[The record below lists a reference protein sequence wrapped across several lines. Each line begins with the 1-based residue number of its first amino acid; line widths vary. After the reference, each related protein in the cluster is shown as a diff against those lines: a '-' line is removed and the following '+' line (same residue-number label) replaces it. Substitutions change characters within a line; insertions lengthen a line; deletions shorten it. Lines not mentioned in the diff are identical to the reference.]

1 MKKLT
6 IGFLALF
13 SVLMFSCKKDKQS
26 DNLNNYFIKANKNGV
41 AWSTKSYSVFK
52 TQKAKPDTV
61 VVGGS
66 LGEEHVS
73 ILAKLNSQGNYIPD
87 PAKTTFY
94 TTLGQDVI
102 MNTYT
107 LDTTQNNTISITK
120 PSIGEIQGTFNLT
133 FKKTGIPDSDPATI
147 TFNQGEFKSAL
158 SIAL

>member
-6 IGFLALF
+6 IGLLALL

-26 DNLNNYFIKANKNGV
+26 DNPNNYFIKASKNG
-41 AWSTKSYSVFK
+41 ALWGTKSYSVFNS
-52 TQKAKPDTV
+52 QKAKPDTI

-66 LGEEHVS
+66 LGEEHIS

-102 MNTYT
+102 MSTYT
-107 LDTTQNNTISITK
+107 LDTAKNNTISITK
-120 PSIGEIQGTFNLT
+120 PSSGEIQGTFTLT
-133 FKKTGIPDSDPATI
+133 FNKTGIADSNPATI